1 MIEKLH
7 WHKDDGP
14 RIEGSRELDCLKVQ
28 APGITRRPEGGFRL
42 FYTAI
47 GPAKPFPACQG
58 YILSAVSDDGLHFEP
73 EPGIRLAPQLEVPY
87 RSRRVLAPSVTQC
100 AEGWRMYVEA
110 RGTADRPVVICS
122 AFSKDMLHWTFD
134 NGIRLQSSG
143 GVGAPRYVSLG
154 TAGGRLYCFNSDYG
168 EGGKACGKR
177 ISQAVVSAV
186 TTDGLA
192 FAMDPGIRLH
202 DKRSKQDAK
211 GITAAEAI
219 APTRA
224 DDDWIMFY
232 SAWQDVPPGT
242 IVPSHPSDPD
252 TTGSS
257 ESFAAASIASDLA
270 GYRSRIFAATSHD
283 GLTWQPAGCVIEG
296 SGYDSNELDAV
307 HAEDMSLIQL
317 DDGRYRMYY
326 AACDTQGNW
335 RVVSATSKQR

>member
-42 FYTAI
+42 IYTAI

-110 RGTADRPVVICS
+110 RSTADRPVVICS

-134 NGIRLQSSG
+134 DGIRLQSSG

-192 FAMDPGIRLH
+192 FAMDPGIRIH
-202 DKRSKQDAK
+202 DNRSKQDACTYK
-211 GITAAEAI
+211 SFN
-219 APTRA
+219 RA
-224 DDDWIMFY
+224 
-232 SAWQDVPPGT
+232 T
-242 IVPSHPSDPD
+242 
-252 TTGSS
+252 
-257 ESFAAASIASDLA
+257 L
-270 GYRSRIFAATSHD
+270 
-283 GLTWQPAGCVIEG
+283 
-296 SGYDSNELDAV
+296 
-307 HAEDMSLIQL
+307 
-317 DDGRYRMYY
+317 GRYFY
-326 AACDTQGNW
+326 AK
-335 RVVSATSKQR
+335 RL